1 MSRSYIKLYGPPILK
16 ALKSLEQI
24 AFEMSKKIDVKF
36 YHSFVPP
43 LLSNKSMTVSPDKY
57 WKRILQDS
65 PLKASEKI
73 RLISQ
78 SSQTLGDYDFFFEW
92 SKDPTLTQILELIEK
107 LDAAISKCGCRYTI
121 TTK

>member
-1 MSRSYIKLYGPPILK
+1 
-16 ALKSLEQI
+16 
-24 AFEMSKKIDVKF
+24 
-36 YHSFVPP
+36 
-43 LLSNKSMTVSPDKY
+43 MTVSPEKY
-57 WKRILQDS
+57 WKRVLQDS

-107 LDAAISKCGCRYTI
+107 LDAAISKCRCRYTI